1 MRLPFLP
8 PLVLTLLA
16 LAACGPG
23 VGQLQH
29 EETLDAVC
37 AEQSALAQAGTTDG
51 GQITI
56 TCP

>member
-1 MRLPFLP
+1 MRLSLLP
-8 PLVLTLLA
+8 PLLVTLLA

-23 VGQLQH
+23 VGQLHH
-29 EETLDAVC
+29 EETPDAVC
-37 AEQSALAQAGTTDG
+37 AEQSAMAQAGTTDG